1 MLERECVRNIEEA
14 TNENDTKALYAA
26 AQGAKDALEKT
37 MEESITVLADKG
49 YHNGEQLHRCAEA
62 NIETLVANRER
73 TGSKELPS
81 PDYFS
86 EKFLYDKESHSY
98 TCPQG
103 QTLTTN
109 GSWYNKDH
117 SAHNRKN
124 STQYLFQQFKTRKRK
139 SKCRVCNHLH
149 RL

>member
-1 MLERECVRNIEEA
+1 MF
-14 TNENDTKALYAA
+14 AA

-37 MEESITVLADKG
+37 AEESITVLADKG
-49 YHNGEQLHRCAEA
+49 YHNREQLHRCAEA
-62 NIETLVANRER
+62 NIDTLVANRER
-73 TGSKELPS
+73 TGSKELPA

-86 EKFLYDKESHSY
+86 EKFHYDKESHSY

-103 QTLTTN
+103 EVLTTN

-139 SKCRVCNHLH
+139 SKRRVCNHLH